1 MERIEEKLN
10 FNSDYSEPSESVQ
23 EAIRESK
30 YFYLSLRKPPS
41 VPGNAPRRAHIKSA
55 REVI

>member
-10 FNSDYSEPSESVQ
+10 LSSGYSEPSKSVQ
-23 EAIRESK
+23 EAMREIE
-30 YFYLSLRKPPS
+30 YFYLSLGKPPNT
-41 VPGNAPRRAHIKSA
+41 PGNAPRRAHIKSA